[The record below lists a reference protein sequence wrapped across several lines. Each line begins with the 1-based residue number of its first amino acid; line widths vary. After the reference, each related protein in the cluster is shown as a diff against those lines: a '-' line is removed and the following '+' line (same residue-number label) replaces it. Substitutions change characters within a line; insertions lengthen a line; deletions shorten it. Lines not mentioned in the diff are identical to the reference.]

1 MFMTVPGKD
10 GKPKRQSKA
19 KDIMTKKRT
28 STYDTFVSSM
38 NAQERK
44 AFEQEYRKLLIAELI
59 AAAMELD
66 GVSVRKLVQ
75 QIKVNIHYF
84 SNK

>member
-1 MFMTVPGKD
+1 
-10 GKPKRQSKA
+10 
-19 KDIMTKKRT
+19 MTKKRT

-44 AFEQEYRKLLIAELI
+44 AFEQEYRDLLIDEMI

-66 GVSVRKLVQ
+66 GVSVRKLAAG
-75 QIKVNIHYF
+75 ILLYYMHIT
-84 SNK
+84 